1 MEEVERLLTPVL
13 KYTHIND
20 ESNKEHNHRV
30 EQMTEEP
37 KPRIAVA
44 IAELIHSKNN
54 LEHMRQYHGLLVYN
68 DRGVV
73 TDQTEEP
80 LVGWI
85 IAETPRAMDGGRY
98 MAFLIYRK
106 EIDMVMIDQVLGH
119 QMIDTIQAAGMVDII
134 YEENNYGDRLYGMV
148 HQLASTE

>member
-1 MEEVERLLTPVL
+1 MRPVL
-13 KYTHIND
+13 KYTIIND
-20 ESNKEHNHRV
+20 EWNKEQNDRV
-30 EQMTEEP
+30 EQMTEEL

-44 IAELIHSKNN
+44 IAALIHSKNH

-106 EIDMVMIDQVLGH
+106 EIDM
-119 QMIDTIQAAGMVDII
+119 II
-134 YEENNYGDRLYGMV
+134 KAC
-148 HQLASTE
+148 QFCQ

>member
-1 MEEVERLLTPVL
+1 MTPVL
-13 KYTHIND
+13 KYTIIND
-20 ESNKEHNHRV
+20 ESNKEHNDRV

-68 DRGVV
+68 DRGII

-98 MAFLIYRK
+98 IALLIYRK
-106 EIDMVMIDQVLGH
+106 EINMVIIDHILGH
-119 QMIDTIQAAGMVDII
+119 QMIETIQEAGTVDII
-134 YEENNYGDRLYGMV
+134 DK
-148 HQLASTE
+148 